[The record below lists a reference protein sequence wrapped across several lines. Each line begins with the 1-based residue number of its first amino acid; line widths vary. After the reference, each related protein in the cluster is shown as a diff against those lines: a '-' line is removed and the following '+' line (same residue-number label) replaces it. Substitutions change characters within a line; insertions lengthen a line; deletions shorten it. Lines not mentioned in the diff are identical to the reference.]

1 MDGVGIRKN
10 KLGNAYL
17 NANTKTLDKLIKEYP
32 HTYLEASGEYVGLPK
47 GQMGNSE
54 VGHSTIGSGRI
65 IYQSLEKI
73 NRSIEDKSFYRN
85 ENILDTINYAKGNNS
100 KIHLIGL

>member
-1 MDGVGIRKN
+1 MAKKPVMLMILDGFGLAPKSE
-10 KLGNAYL
+10 GNAVAL
-17 NANTKTLDKLIKEYP
+17 AKKPNFDRLTANYP
-32 HTYLEASGEYVGLPK
+32 TSQLQASGMQVGLPE

-73 NRSIEDKSFYRN
+73 NKSF
-85 ENILDTINYAKGNNS
+85 
-100 KIHLIGL
+100 KISYM

>member
-1 MDGVGIRKN
+1 MSKVLLCIMDGVGIRKN

-54 VGHSTIGSGRI
+54 VGHSTIGSGMIYI
-65 IYQSLEKI
+65 ILYILI
-73 NRSIEDKSFYRN
+73 IILGNRLNPIANPIIEPIIVA
-85 ENILDTINYAKGNNS
+85 NIA
-100 KIHLIGL
+100 